1 MLLSYRPRFVSSISF
16 RLTFASTLV
25 LHRLVA
31 YVIAPY
37 SGPVMLITCP
47 KCNSHDV
54 YPSRSKAP
62 LERMLRVMSLPT
74 YHCAKC
80 GAQFRYRTSPEEL
93 RMLNR
98 ELLLR
103 TAIRSLGSQASM

>member
-1 MLLSYRPRFVSSISF
+1 
-16 RLTFASTLV
+16 
-25 LHRLVA
+25 
-31 YVIAPY
+31 
-37 SGPVMLITCP
+37 
-47 KCNSHDV
+47 
-54 YPSRSKAP
+54 
-62 LERMLRVMSLPT
+62 MSLPT